1 MEEVGKLVMTVSVQ
15 SGSVEQILAMET
27 LRSHLHSV
35 QGNRTLKSV
44 VKKVLA
50 VCCRPCI
57 SEINERS

>member
-35 QGNRTLKSV
+35 QGN
-44 VKKVLA
+44 
-50 VCCRPCI
+50 
-57 SEINERS
+57 